1 MSIKLETK
9 ICKEDLVT
17 ILNAYFLMKYNSVID
32 TEDHFVVDGKDGTTD
47 FRHLINVHPTEKGDE
62 LNLTIDLMHVSKN
75 REEEKAA

>member
-47 FRHLINVHPTEKGDE
+47 FRHLIMYTQLRKGM
-62 LNLTIDLMHVSKN
+62 N
-75 REEEKAA
+75 